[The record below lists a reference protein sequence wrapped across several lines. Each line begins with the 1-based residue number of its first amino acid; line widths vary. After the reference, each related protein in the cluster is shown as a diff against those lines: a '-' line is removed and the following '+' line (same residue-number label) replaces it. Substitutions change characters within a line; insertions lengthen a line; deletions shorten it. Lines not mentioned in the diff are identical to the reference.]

1 MITVVIPYYQR
12 EPGILLRALSSV
24 QNQDSCGFPIHVII
38 VDDASPVSAADEINA
53 LDGPKFSIKL
63 IRQDNKGPGGA
74 RNTGL
79 DHVPK
84 NTRYLAFLDSDD
96 EWEPNHLKRAVSA
109 LVEGYDFYFSNL
121 YHLGQTVSAF
131 ERSRRLDVSL
141 HRELT
146 TIEPGIFSYQ
156 GDMLDQIIRG
166 NVIGTPTVVYDFQRF
181 STKRF
186 QVDFAN
192 AGEDYLFWMD
202 LTKSKTR
209 IAFSNLPEVRCGKGV
224 NVYSGAGWGTEK
236 HLHRI
241 YDELKY
247 RKCTLRLYA
256 LNKEQKLH
264 LAKCIESL
272 WVAFARDLLH
282 RLVHLKKIPVQTL
295 LGIFKEDPVGFLK
308 IPFNWTVFFWGKGVS
323 RLNS

>member
-53 LDGPKFSIKL
+53 LDGPKFSIKI

-131 ERSRRLDVSL
+131 ERSSRL
-141 HRELT
+141 
-146 TIEPGIFSYQ
+146 
-156 GDMLDQIIRG
+156 
-166 NVIGTPTVVYDFQRF
+166 
-181 STKRF
+181 
-186 QVDFAN
+186 
-192 AGEDYLFWMD
+192 
-202 LTKSKTR
+202 
-209 IAFSNLPEVRCGKGV
+209 
-224 NVYSGAGWGTEK
+224 
-236 HLHRI
+236 
-241 YDELKY
+241 LKY
-247 RKCTLRLYA
+247 RPATADGGMER
-256 LNKEQKLH
+256 
-264 LAKCIESL
+264 
-272 WVAFARDLLH
+272 
-282 RLVHLKKIPVQTL
+282 
-295 LGIFKEDPVGFLK
+295 
-308 IPFNWTVFFWGKGVS
+308 S
-323 RLNS
+323 RFS

>member
-1 MITVVIPYYQR
+1 MITVVIPYYQT
-12 EPGILLRALSSV
+12 ESGILLRALSSV
-24 QNQDSCGFPIHVII
+24 QIQDSCGFPVHVII
-38 VDDASPVSAADEINA
+38 VDDSSPVPAVDEINA
-53 LDGPKFSIKL
+53 LDAPKFSIKL

-109 LVEGYDFYFSNL
+109 LVEGYEFYFSNL

-131 ERSRRLDVSL
+131 ERSRRLDMSL

-146 TIEPGIFSYQ
+146 AIAPRIFSYQ

-181 STKRF
+181 GNKRF
-186 QVDFAN
+186 QVEFAN

-202 LTKSKTR
+202 LTKSNTR
-209 IAFSNLPEVRCGKGV
+209 IAFSTFPEVRCGRGV

-241 YDELKY
+241 YDEIKY

-272 WVAFARDLLH
+272 RVAFARDLLF
-282 RLVHLKKIPVQTL
+282 RLVHLKKLPIKTL
-295 LGIFKEDPVGFLK
+295 LGMLNEDPVSFLK
-308 IPFNWTVFFWGKGVS
+308 IPSNWTRVFWGKWIS
-323 RLNS
+323 